1 MQIQLTQNLY
11 WDTEST
17 QQSEEVMEYIMNT
30 VKPNLSAP
38 TRDQMGRPVE
48 RTYDTDTAIIKE
60 RQVYINDKNWARDH
74 VEYIVTA
81 K

>member
-1 MQIQLTQNLY
+1 MMIEVTPGVF
-11 WDTEST
+11 WDTET
-17 QQSEEVMEYIMNT
+17 IQQSEAARVWLNET
-30 VKPNLSAP
+30 VRPNLSAP

>member
-1 MQIQLTQNLY
+1 MQIQLTQDLY
-11 WDTEST
+11 WDTEASRQSDEVT
-17 QQSEEVMEYIMNT
+17 QYITDT
-30 VKPNLSAP
+30 VKPNLSVP
-38 TRDQMGRPVE
+38 TRDEKGRPYE
-48 RTYDTDTAIIKE
+48 RTYETDTAIIRE

>member
-1 MQIQLTQNLY
+1 MTIQLTENLY
-11 WDTEST
+11 WDTEAS

-38 TRDQMGRPVE
+38 TRDEMGRPLE
-48 RTYDTDTAIIKE
+48 RNYETDTAIITE

-74 VEYIVTA
+74 VEYNVTA